1 MTPLHLERE
10 KAISY
15 WLIKVDNSFLESQ
28 SLKDS
33 VGVLRKGWTMKP
45 VKRKKLTT
53 SKINAR
59 TCYFKKW
66 AVTKPMVQ
74 ERLWCFKGWKTFIFI
89 ISTVVLFDLFFVPS
103 LCHFLRKLSE
113 VTFVDCMR
121 SKMHQICGLLL
132 WVTEILNTGRGL
144 EPSLQSGWLWGC
156 HWLSVVID
164 FSHWDGDWHS

>member
-15 WLIKVDNSFLESQ
+15 WRIKVDNSFLESQ
-28 SLKDS
+28 SSKDS

-45 VKRKKLTT
+45 VRREKLIT
-53 SKINAR
+53 SKINTQ

-66 AVTKPMVQ
+66 AETKPRVQ
-74 ERLWCFKGWKTFIFI
+74 ERLWCFKGWKAFIFM

-113 VTFVDCMR
+113 VIFVDCMR

-144 EPSLQSGWLWGC
+144 EPSLQSGWLWDNTGC
-156 HWLSVVID
+156 Q
-164 FSHWDGDWHS
+164 